1 MSMQQAEPSRRAFA
15 AGAAAFAA
23 GMALS
28 LGVPTP
34 SQATGLRAKGAPVSS
49 PGDEVSEKYLSALEK
64 KKLGNARRKA
74 ALAKK

>member
-1 MSMQQAEPSRRAFA
+1 MFVQQAEPSRRMFA
-15 AGAAAFAA
+15 AGAAGLAA
-23 GMALS
+23 GMALNM
-28 LGVPTP
+28 GVPAP